1 MNKLINELEQIIRW
15 PSKPIDKDLTI
26 KHLAK
31 QFSVGK
37 KYKEVEINDIIK
49 KYHLFNDVPLLRREL
64 VSRKL
69 LSRLDDGSLYW
80 KNE

>member
-15 PSKPIDKDLTI
+15 PSKPIDKDLII

-37 KYKEVEINDIIK
+37 KYKEV
-49 KYHLFNDVPLLRREL
+49 
-64 VSRKL
+64 
-69 LSRLDDGSLYW
+69 
-80 KNE
+80 

>member
-15 PSKPIDKDLTI
+15 PSKPIDKDLI
-26 KHLAK
+26 INHLAK